1 MNQVV
6 RPENRREFM
15 NKLVV
20 PYDQQVGNPNSV
32 FSEETKLGQP
42 ENNRAK
48 QISVKGDTDKD
59 FYIGLKDLT
68 EAVDYYFNNVL
79 RLSVVQ
85 NNNRIQ
91 IPVIY
96 GTPENWKGVQRDGY
110 YRDKNGKLQAPLI
123 MFKRTTT
130 TPNRNLGNK
139 LDGNAARNVQ
149 LFEKL
154 YNKRNNYGN
163 FTVLTSRDIEKEY
176 VVSITP
182 DYVTVEFEC
191 LLWTYSLEQMDK
203 LIEALNFSSRSYW
216 GDPNRFQFY
225 SQIETFTDS
234 VTYDV
239 GEDRAVK
246 SAFTLTLSGYLIP
259 DSVNKKLA
267 NANRYYGASQIL
279 FGMEVASNAGQQLA
293 NMRKPEFKKISRIM
307 TADSINN
314 VIGSSGGIDPIT
326 LSYLVANYQIIGTYI
341 SDDTATFNKSWAVA
355 PSGLPAN
362 NIDNFNFFVNGQ
374 YLERNAI
381 VSWIDDGFGTSTLV
395 IDPNILTFSFA
406 STDLILAVGK
416 FKP

>member
-20 PYDQQVGNPNSV
+20 PYDQEVGNPNSV
-32 FSEETKLGQP
+32 FSEPTKLGQP
-42 ENNRAK
+42 ENNRAR

-59 FYIGLKDLT
+59 FYIGMQDLT
-68 EAVDYYFNNVL
+68 DAVSYYFNNVL
-79 RLSVVQ
+79 RLYVIQ
-85 NNNRIQ
+85 NNNKIT

-123 MFKRTTT
+123 MYKRTTT

-139 LDGNAARNVQ
+139 IDGNVSRNVQ
-149 LFEKL
+149 LFEKR
-154 YNKRNNYGN
+154 YNQRNNYGN
-163 FTVLTSRDIEKEY
+163 FAVLTSRSPEKEY
-176 VVSITP
+176 VVSVTP

-191 LLWTYSLEQMDK
+191 LLWTYSVEQMDK

-216 GDPNRFQFY
+216 GDPNKFQFY
-225 SQIETFTDS
+225 SQIETFSDS
-234 VTYDV
+234 ITYDV
-239 GEDRAVK
+239 GEDRAIK
-246 SAFTLTLSGYLIP
+246 TAFTLTLSGYLIP

-279 FGMEVASNAGQQLA
+279 FGMETATSEEQQQA
-293 NMRKPEFKKISRIM
+293 NMRKVEPKKLSRVL
-307 TADSINN
+307 TADSINYTVSTGGVDVETLIYLTAN
-314 VIGSSGGIDPIT
+314 LQVIGT
-326 LSYLVANYQIIGTYI
+326 FVNQT
-341 SDDTATFNKSWAVA
+341 TATFNKAWAIA
-355 PSGLPAN
+355 PSGLPVN
-362 NIDNFNFFVNGQ
+362 NIDNFNFFINGQ

-381 VSWIDDGFGTSTLV
+381 VSWTDDGLTTSTLV
-395 IDPNILTFSFA
+395 IDPAVLSFSFD

>member
-20 PYDQQVGNPNSV
+20 PYDQEVGNPNSV
-32 FSEETKLGQP
+32 FSEPTKLGQP
-42 ENNRAK
+42 ENNRAR

-59 FYIGLKDLT
+59 FYIGMQDLT
-68 EAVDYYFNNVL
+68 DAVSYYFNNVL
-79 RLSVVQ
+79 RLYVIQ
-85 NNNRIQ
+85 NNNKIT

-123 MFKRTTT
+123 MYKRTTT

-139 LDGNAARNVQ
+139 IDGNVSRNVQ
-149 LFEKL
+149 LFEKR
-154 YNKRNNYGN
+154 YNQRNNYGN
-163 FTVLTSRDIEKEY
+163 FAVLTSRSPEKEY
-176 VVSITP
+176 VVSVTP

-191 LLWTYSLEQMDK
+191 LLWTYSVEQMDK
-203 LIEALNFSSRSYW
+203 LIESLNFSSRSYW
-216 GDPNRFQFY
+216 GDPNKFQFY
-225 SQIETFTDS
+225 SQIETFSDS
-234 VTYDV
+234 ITYDV
-239 GEDRAVK
+239 GEDRAIK
-246 SAFTLTLSGYLIP
+246 TAFTLTLSGYLIP

-279 FGMEVASNAGQQLA
+279 FGMETATSEEQQQA
-293 NMRKPEFKKISRIM
+293 NMRKVEPKKLSRVL
-307 TADSINN
+307 TADSINYTVSTGGVDVETLIYLTAN
-314 VIGSSGGIDPIT
+314 LQVIGT
-326 LSYLVANYQIIGTYI
+326 FVNQTE
-341 SDDTATFNKSWAVA
+341 ATFNKAWAIA
-355 PSGLPAN
+355 PAGLPTN
-362 NIDNFNFFVNGQ
+362 NIDNFNFFINGQ

-381 VSWIDDGFGTSTLV
+381 ISWTDDGLSTSTLV
-395 IDPNILTFSFA
+395 IDPAVLSFSFD